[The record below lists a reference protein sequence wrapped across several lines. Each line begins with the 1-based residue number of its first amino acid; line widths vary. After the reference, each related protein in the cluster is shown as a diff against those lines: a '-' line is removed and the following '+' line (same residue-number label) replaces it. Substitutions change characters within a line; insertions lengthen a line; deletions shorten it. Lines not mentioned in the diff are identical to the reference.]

1 MAGFVLG
8 LFTARMCPPAGRVKM
23 LAAKDAAPHLRITA
37 MKMNQRYWTSLLREA
52 ERELEAA
59 TRRAALNAAG
69 RKLMEAKVKLKQLQA
84 KGPPVEA

>member
-1 MAGFVLG
+1 
-8 LFTARMCPPAGRVKM
+8 
-23 LAAKDAAPHLRITA
+23 
-37 MKMNQRYWTSLLREA
+37 MKMNQRYWTSVLREA